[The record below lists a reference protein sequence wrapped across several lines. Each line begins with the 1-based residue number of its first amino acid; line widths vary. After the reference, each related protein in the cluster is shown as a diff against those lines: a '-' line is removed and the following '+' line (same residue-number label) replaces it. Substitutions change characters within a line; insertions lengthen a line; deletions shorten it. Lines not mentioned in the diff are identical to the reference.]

1 MANDRPFEKA
11 QQKALR
17 LLSLRS
23 RSKKEMESRL
33 RDKGFDESIVGK
45 VIDNLS
51 GLRYL
56 DDDAFARE
64 WARSLA
70 VNRLYGNRRIE
81 RSLGEKGIP
90 RETIKRAIAGVREE
104 FSEEEALATLL
115 KKKLKSRPVAELDRK
130 EKNRLA
136 RSLMGKGLP
145 AGKIFEVLRNKE
157 EEIDDGE

>member
-1 MANDRPFEKA
+1 MAGDRPFEKA

-33 RDKGFDESIVGK
+33 RDKGFGESVVGK
-45 VIDNLS
+45 VIEKLS
-51 GLRYL
+51 GLRYI
-56 DDDAFARE
+56 DDDAFAQE
-64 WARSLA
+64 WARDLA
-70 VNRLYGNRRIE
+70 VNRLYGDRRIE

-90 RETIKRAIAGVREE
+90 REIIRRAIAEVRKE
-104 FSEEEALATLL
+104 FPEEEALAVLL
-115 KKKLKSRPVAELDRK
+115 KKKLKNRPVAELDRK

-136 RSLMGKGLP
+136 RSLIGKGLP

>member
-1 MANDRPFEKA
+1 
-11 QQKALR
+11 
-17 LLSLRS
+17 
-23 RSKKEMESRL
+23 MESRL
-33 RDKGFDESIVGK
+33 RDKGFDESVVGK
-45 VIDNLS
+45 VIEKLS

-56 DDDAFARE
+56 DDDAFAQE
-64 WARSLA
+64 WARDLA
-70 VNRLYGNRRIE
+70 VNRLYGDRRIE

-90 RETIKRAIAGVREE
+90 REIIRRAIAEVRKE
-104 FSEEEALATLL
+104 FPEEEALAALL
-115 KKKLKSRPVAELDRK
+115 KKVENRPVAELDRK

>member
-1 MANDRPFEKA
+1 MADNRPFEKA

-33 RDKGFDESIVGK
+33 RDKGFDESVVGK
-45 VIDNLS
+45 VIEKLS

-56 DDDAFARE
+56 DDDAFAQE
-64 WARSLA
+64 WARDLA
-70 VNRLYGNRRIE
+70 VNRLYGDRRIE

-90 RETIKRAIAGVREE
+90 REIIRRAIAEVRKE
-104 FSEEEALATLL
+104 FPEEEALAALL
-115 KKKLKSRPVAELDRK
+115 KKVENRPVAELDRK

>member
-1 MANDRPFEKA
+1 MADNRPFEKA

-81 RSLGEKGIP
+81 RSLREKGIP

-130 EKNRLA
+130 EKSRLA